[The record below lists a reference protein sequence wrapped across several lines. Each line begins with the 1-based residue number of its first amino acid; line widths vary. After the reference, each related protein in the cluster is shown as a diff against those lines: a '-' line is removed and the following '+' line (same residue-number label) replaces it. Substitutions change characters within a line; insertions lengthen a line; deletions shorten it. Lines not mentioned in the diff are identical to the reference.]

1 MPANISVTNLH
12 KHFSVRG
19 GLLKAVNGVSFDIP
33 AGTTLGLVGESGSG
47 KSTVGRCLLR
57 LIEPTSGSIHI
68 GDADLMSLGARQL
81 RSHRRHM
88 QMVFQDPF
96 DSVNPRMTIGS
107 LVEEPLL
114 LHTDLS
120 ASERR
125 ERARELL
132 HLVRLEEQHLDR
144 LPHQLSGGQ
153 LQRVGIAR
161 AIATDP
167 SFIVLDE
174 PTSSL
179 DLSVRAG
186 VLRLLRELQER
197 LGLTYL
203 LISHDLATVGA
214 YCDQVAV
221 MYLGS
226 LVEAGNA
233 AAVFESPQHP
243 YTQALLS
250 ADLPPD
256 PTVELRRH
264 LLDGEMPSPLDLP
277 AGCCFAS
284 RCPVVRDDCWDVPP
298 ALRDAGRDA
307 HRAACLR
314 LDDST
319 NLIPT
324 RA

>member
-1 MPANISVTNLH
+1 MPAHVSVENLH

-19 GLLKAVNGVSFDIP
+19 GLLRAVNGVSFEIP

-57 LIEPTSGSIHI
+57 LLEPTSGSIHI
-68 GDADLMSLGARQL
+68 GDADLVAMRAREL

-96 DSVNPRMTIGS
+96 DSVNPRMSIGA

-120 ASERR
+120 GSERR

-132 HLVRLEEQHLDR
+132 RLVRLEEQHLDR

-186 VLRLLRELQER
+186 VLRLLRELQDR

-226 LVEAGNA
+226 LVESGGATE
-233 AAVFESPQHP
+233 VFESPQHP

-256 PTVELRRH
+256 PTVRLRRH

-277 AGCCFAS
+277 TGCCFSS
-284 RCPVVRDDCWDVPP
+284 RCPVVRDDCWEIPP
-298 ALRDAGRDA
+298 ALRDAGRHG
-307 HRAACLR
+307 HRAACTR
-314 LDDST
+314 LDDGT